1 MKTEHFKSACRCPD
15 KRQRHALS
23 SCPCLRPRHGRRQLQ
38 PELPG
43 RTRSPMSSTPMGTA
57 VAIPAASLFLPA
69 SSARLN
75 HLQHSSIKPL
85 KGISAPLWKARTTAV
100 GSTVPEG
107 GCRPQHAAACLHGGS
122 AFWGEGTG
130 PNSPM
135 RSACGGGTASPS
147 KEASR
152 KLSRS
157 PARSLPCFVPVSF
170 LHFNHE
176 PFCPGFLTHGLGG
189 NRGTAALTLRLA

>member
-1 MKTEHFKSACRCPD
+1 MPGQKAKARAELMSLPSATAREEAAAARAPWKDEKPHVQHPD
-15 KRQRHALS
+15 A
-23 SCPCLRPRHGRRQLQ
+23 
-38 PELPG
+38 
-43 RTRSPMSSTPMGTA
+43 PMGTA

-85 KGISAPLWKARTTAV
+85 KAISAPLWKARTTAM

-107 GCRPQHAAACLHGGS
+107 GCRPQHAAARLHGGS

-135 RSACGGGTASPS
+135 WSACGGGTASPS
-147 KEASR
+147 VEASR